1 LIWSAPVPNKV
12 KIFGWRT
19 ACDNLATKKNK
30 LKRKLETDG
39 ICALCGCEDETSYHA
54 TVACT
59 KARALRQEMRKSWE
73 IPNERCFKF
82 TGPDW
87 LLILLDGLN
96 SEKRGLLL
104 MLLWRCWHLRND
116 AVHDKGECSIKG
128 SAIFLN
134 RYINELNLNCKR
146 GGSEKG
152 KGPMVEEGNRDSGR
166 STSVTVIKLAEPVQ
180 RRKWTPP
187 PSGWLKINCDASFD
201 SENAICSIA
210 CICRDQVG
218 KVIWA
223 RNESNLRCID
233 VPEAEAKAC
242 LLGLKSI
249 HDPSKVS
256 IILES
261 DSAIVVEAIKRRN
274 QSKSRLW
281 RLYED
286 ISKLQESCI
295 QCEISE
301 IGRESNSAAH
311 ILADTARLNGINQF
325 WLGIVPTVVAEIVEA
340 EIVKLNN
347 DVI

>member
-82 TGPDW
+82 TGPNW

-104 MLLWRCWHLRND
+104 MLLWICWHLKND
-116 AVHDKGECSIKG
+116 AVHEKGECTIKG

-134 RYINELNLNCKR
+134 RYINEMNLNCKG

-152 KGPMVEEGNRDSGR
+152 KGPMVEEGNIDSGR
-166 STSVTVIKLAEPVQ
+166 STSVTEPVQ

-256 IILES
+256 IILEL

-281 RLYED
+281 KLYED

-295 QCEISE
+295 QCEISK
-301 IGRESNSAAH
+301 IGERA
-311 ILADTARLNGINQF
+311 
-325 WLGIVPTVVAEIVEA
+325 IVQLIF
-340 EIVKLNN
+340 
-347 DVI
+347 